1 MSTKPAPN
9 TSGRDVKA
17 FADHIGELRLR
28 ITWVVLAFI
37 LTSALAYQFRDV
49 LVSIVLAPI
58 GHQKLVYLTPG
69 GGFNFIFQITMY
81 AGAVVTAPVLIYQ
94 LYKFV
99 QAALPLRARQYS
111 VRIVAAATLLMIAGV
126 CFGYFVAVPAAL
138 HFLTAFAGQYVQ
150 ANLTADSYLNFVVA
164 YVAGLGV
171 LFQLPLLLIFWN
183 WISPLSG
190 KKLLSSE
197 RFIVLF
203 AFIAA
208 AIITPTPDPTNQA
221 MVAVPIICIYQLG
234 VIAVLVTNRR
244 RKPVPVHSA
253 ALSNKQ
259 MTPQTAAAEQATIP
273 RVSVMPGIPDLEPVP
288 VQDIP
293 PVVMPAAAPAPVV
306 VQPKIMAPAAR
317 PRVMTIDG
325 IRAAP
330 GRPSRVQPPLQRAET
345 RLITPQRPVA
355 PRGQSAG
362 MSIDGISRAYSA

>member
-37 LTSALAYQFRDV
+37 VASALAYQFRDV

-99 QAALPLRARQYS
+99 QTALPLRARRYS

-221 MVAVPIICIYQLG
+221 MVAVPIIFIYQLG

-244 RKPVPVHSA
+244 RKPTVVRKTVSF
-253 ALSNKQ
+253 SEQ
-259 MTPQTAAAEQATIP
+259 ITPKPGMAEQATIP

-293 PVVMPAAAPAPVV
+293 PVVMPAAPVAV
-306 VQPKIMAPAAR
+306 TVQPKPAALPAVR
-317 PRVMTIDG
+317 SRVMTIDG
-325 IRAAP
+325 IRVVP
-330 GRPSRVQPPLQRAET
+330 GRPSRVQPPIQRAEA
-345 RLITPQRPVA
+345 RLITPKRPVA
-355 PRGQSAG
+355 PRGQSG
-362 MSIDGISRAYSA
+362 VSIDGVSRAYSS